1 MCKATGFPCRKSVN
15 MKMVQQ
21 AVTLCV
27 RQATTID
34 KILWERRITDTLDPS
49 GKTVVVTGAASG
61 IGRSLSLQLADAGA
75 MLVITDINAEG
86 LKAVAGELE
95 AKGTKV
101 FAPVV
106 DMGDFTAVDAFAERV
121 VQEAGDSLAFVFAN
135 AGIHGITP
143 AIDPDLALFDK
154 VMKINLM
161 GPVHMSKAF
170 VPRLM
175 ARGGPAQL
183 VITGSQASFL
193 AAPGIAPYVAA
204 KHGVWGFAESLQI
217 ELAMAQSEVGVSVV
231 APSRADTSITRGR
244 IEEYRAQGGDK
255 AVEDYLA
262 SMTSPDAIAQVIIR
276 EAQKRVF
283 WIIPSHEPTLE
294 TFKARAQAIIDAM
307 PAGEIKI

>member
-1 MCKATGFPCRKSVN
+1 MSENLSPT
-15 MKMVQQ
+15 
-21 AVTLCV
+21 
-27 RQATTID
+27 
-34 KILWERRITDTLDPS
+34 

-61 IGRSLSLQLADAGA
+61 IGRSLARQLADAGA
-75 MLVITDINAEG
+75 SLVITDINAEG
-86 LKAVAGELE
+86 LAAVADELA

-101 FAPVV
+101 SAPVV
-106 DMGDFTAVDAFAERV
+106 DMGDFAAVDAFADKAV
-121 VQEAGDSLAFVFAN
+121 KDAGDSLAFVFAN

-143 AIDPDLALFDK
+143 AIDPDLEMFDK
-154 VMKINLM
+154 VMRINLM

-204 KHGVWGFAESLQI
+204 KHGVWGFADSLRI
-217 ELAMAQSEVGVSVV
+217 ELAMAQSDVGVSVV
-231 APSRADTSITRGR
+231 APSRVDTSITRGR

-255 AVEDYLA
+255 AVEDYIA
-262 SMTSPDAIAQVIIR
+262 SMAGPDAIAEVIIR

-294 TFKARAQAIIDAM
+294 MFKARAQAIIDAM
-307 PAGEIKI
+307 PAGEIKLA

>member
-1 MCKATGFPCRKSVN
+1 MSENLSPA
-15 MKMVQQ
+15 
-21 AVTLCV
+21 
-27 RQATTID
+27 
-34 KILWERRITDTLDPS
+34 
-49 GKTVVVTGAASG
+49 GKTAVVTGAASG
-61 IGRSLSLQLADAGA
+61 IGRSLARQLADAGA
-75 MLVITDINAEG
+75 SLVITDINAEG
-86 LKAVAGELE
+86 LAAVADELS
-95 AKGTKV
+95 AKGVKV
-101 FAPVV
+101 SAPVV
-106 DMGDFTAVDAFAERV
+106 DMGDFAAVDAFADKV
-121 VQEAGDSLAFVFAN
+121 VKDAGDSLAFVFAN

-143 AIDPDLALFDK
+143 AIDPDLDMFDK
-154 VMKINLM
+154 VMRINLM

-204 KHGVWGFAESLQI
+204 KHGVWGFADSLRI
-217 ELAMAQSEVGVSVV
+217 ELMMAQSEVGVSVV
-231 APSRADTSITRGR
+231 APSRVDTSITRGR

-255 AVEDYLA
+255 AVEDYIA
-262 SMTSPDAIAQVIIR
+262 SMAGPDAIAEVILR

-294 TFKARAQAIIDAM
+294 MFKARAQAIIDAM

>member
-1 MCKATGFPCRKSVN
+1 MSE
-15 MKMVQQ
+15 
-21 AVTLCV
+21 
-27 RQATTID
+27 
-34 KILWERRITDTLDPS
+34 ILEPS
-49 GKTVVVTGAASG
+49 GRTVVVTGAASG
-61 IGRSLSLQLADAGA
+61 IGRSLALQLADAGA

-86 LKAVAGELE
+86 LKAVADELE

-101 FAPVV
+101 FAQVV
-106 DMGDFTAVDAFAERV
+106 DMSDFAAVDAFAEKV
-121 VQEAGDSLAFVFAN
+121 INVAGDSLAFVFAN

-143 AIDPDLALFDK
+143 AIDPDLDMFDK
-154 VMKINLM
+154 VLKINLM

-204 KHGVWGFAESLQI
+204 KHGVWGFADSLRI

-231 APSRADTSITRGR
+231 APSRVDTSITRGR
-244 IEEYRAQGGDK
+244 TEEYRAQGGDK

-262 SMTSPDAIAQVIIR
+262 SMVGPDPIAEVIIR
-276 EAQKRVF
+276 EAKKRVF
-283 WIIPSHEPTLE
+283 WIIPSHEPTLDA
-294 TFKARAQAIIDAM
+294 FKARAQAIIDAM
-307 PAGEIKI
+307 PAGAIPFPRPE

>member
-1 MCKATGFPCRKSVN
+1 MSE
-15 MKMVQQ
+15 
-21 AVTLCV
+21 
-27 RQATTID
+27 
-34 KILWERRITDTLDPS
+34 ILEPS
-49 GKTVVVTGAASG
+49 GKTAVVTGAASG
-61 IGRSLSLQLADAGA
+61 IGRELARQLAHAGA

-86 LKAVAGELE
+86 LKTVADELE

-106 DMGDFTAVDAFAERV
+106 DMGDFAAVDAFAEKV
-121 VQEAGDSLAFVFAN
+121 IKVAGDSLAFVFAN

-143 AIDPDLALFDK
+143 AIDPDLDMFDK

-204 KHGVWGFAESLQI
+204 KHGVWGFADSLRI

-231 APSRADTSITRGR
+231 APSRVDTSITRQR
-244 IEEYRAQGGDK
+244 LDEYRAQGGEK
-255 AVEDYLA
+255 AVEDYIA
-262 SMTSPDAIAQVIIR
+262 SMVGPEAIAEVIIR
-276 EAQKRVF
+276 EAKKRVF

-294 TFKARAQAIIDAM
+294 MFKARAQAIIDAM
-307 PAGEIKI
+307 PAGAIPFPHPE

>member
-1 MCKATGFPCRKSVN
+1 MSE
-15 MKMVQQ
+15 
-21 AVTLCV
+21 
-27 RQATTID
+27 
-34 KILWERRITDTLDPS
+34 ILEPS
-49 GKTVVVTGAASG
+49 GKTAVVTGAASG
-61 IGRSLSLQLADAGA
+61 IGRELARQLAHAGA

-86 LKAVAGELE
+86 LKAVADELE

-106 DMGDFTAVDAFAERV
+106 DMGDFAAVDAFAEKV
-121 VQEAGDSLAFVFAN
+121 IKVAGDSLAFVFAN

-143 AIDPDLALFDK
+143 AIDPDLDMFDK

-204 KHGVWGFAESLQI
+204 KHGVWGFADSLRI

-231 APSRADTSITRGR
+231 APSRVDTSITRQR
-244 IEEYRAQGGDK
+244 LDEYRAQGGEK
-255 AVEDYLA
+255 AVEDYIA
-262 SMTSPDAIAQVIIR
+262 SMVGPEAIAEVIIR
-276 EAQKRVF
+276 EAKKRVF

-294 TFKARAQAIIDAM
+294 MFKARAQAIIDAM
-307 PAGEIKI
+307 PAGAIPFPRPE